1 MTDLY
6 MAGSADTPEIDFK
19 FSSNTLAMSGEA
31 YPENGVEFFLPVLK
45 QLQAYL
51 KSLTGDSVEFNFK
64 LTYFNS
70 VSTKILYS
78 LFELLN
84 EYAKSNPDSVKLNWF
99 HDEDDDTILSFGLDI
114 QEDFPWIDFNAI
126 AVA

>member
-19 FSSNTLAMSGEA
+19 FSSNTLEMSGEA

-99 HDEDDDTILSFGLDI
+99 HDEYDDTILSFGLDI
-114 QEDFPWIDFNAI
+114 QEDFPWIDFHAI